1 MATEADVDT
10 RIEHKTKI
18 EDIKIR
24 VEHEIA
30 AIKKWIIIETKLPK
44 LPNEQNS
51 FHNRVNHLIYAFFI
65 FKYNVWKYINN
76 EISCSFTRISL
87 LTNFEFCL
95 LVSIGLLG
103 LCCLLSGSFLLFYL
117 ATISVSSESSINNP
131 KGLCPPPLLIFSL
144 FSMST
149 PQEGIECISLLTNQ
163 RSRSLRQACHR
174 TEDRQYAQLSR
185 ESSCLS
191 WC

>member
-1 MATEADVDT
+1 MNKTVFT
-10 RIEHKTKI
+10 IE
-18 EDIKIR
+18 
-24 VEHEIA
+24 
-30 AIKKWIIIETKLPK
+30 WIILFMLFSYLNTMFE
-44 LPNEQNS
+44 
-51 FHNRVNHLIYAFFI
+51 
-65 FKYNVWKYINN
+65 WKYINN

-87 LTNFEFCL
+87 STSFGFCL

-103 LCCLLSGSFLLFYL
+103 LCCLLSDSFLLFYL

-149 PQEGIECISLLTNQ
+149 PQEDIECILLLTNQ
-163 RSRSLRQACHR
+163 RSHSLRQACHR
-174 TEDRQYAQLSR
+174 TEDRQCALLSQ